1 MNKKIDFNDVPEN
14 YLYSTYN
21 KCPRRNECLR
31 HQATLR
37 IPQNVPD
44 FRTVNPNHIIGNEN
58 NCSFFKPYRTSRFA
72 CGIDHILDNIPYSTA
87 VIIRK
92 ELYSLMGRSM
102 FYRIRNKERMLH
114 PDEQKQII
122 AVFLKHGIEN
132 KPEFD
137 QYIDLFDW

>member
-1 MNKKIDFNDVPEN
+1 
-14 YLYSTYN
+14 
-21 KCPRRNECLR
+21 
-31 HQATLR
+31 
-37 IPQNVPD
+37 
-44 FRTVNPNHIIGNEN
+44 
-58 NCSFFKPYRTSRFA
+58 
-72 CGIDHILDNIPYSTA
+72 LDNIPYSTA